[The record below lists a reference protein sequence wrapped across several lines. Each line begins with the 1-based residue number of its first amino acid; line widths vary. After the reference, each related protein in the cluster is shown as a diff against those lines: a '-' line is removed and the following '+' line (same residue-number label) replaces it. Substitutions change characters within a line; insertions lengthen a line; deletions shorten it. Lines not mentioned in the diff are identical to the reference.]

1 MENYLSLQVTG
12 KLLADLP
19 WSFAAIAAQ
28 VNDPRWWYAEA
39 GPVGQLHCASLRA
52 ATLALIGTTTAITPA
67 TTAIDE
73 VTATTSHREPK
84 TPSTSSQIPNSRN
97 STLASACSRRSGSR
111 R

>member
-1 MENYLSLQVTG
+1 LFLQVTG
-12 KLLADLP
+12 KLLTDLP

-28 VNDPRWWYAEA
+28 VNDPRRWYAQA

-52 ATLALIGTTTAITPA
+52 ATLARIGTTIAITPA
-67 TTAIDE
+67 TTAIDD
-73 VTATTSHREPK
+73 VAATASHRKPRA
-84 TPSTSSQIPNSRN
+84 PSTSSQIPNSRN